1 MATCSY
7 HPWWH
12 VRHVRSWG
20 FESRTC
26 SMCFNWKMW
35 QDIRVHLK
43 AIGVSDSSL
52 DEARLL
58 LAWAG
63 QCIRNSIFSLDRNF
77 AEGYRENT
85 ECYYM
90 RPIKAWFHDA
100 RNQNLMALFQCSWP
114 CQSVIVSWDYVVSWV
129 KFQITHSRRALSA
142 IFPRGA
148 SQRYLRWLLRE
159 NLNLKR
165 PWNNPRVRWKRTK
178 ARTRYFPV
186 QMWVV

>member
-1 MATCSY
+1 M
-7 HPWWH
+7 P
-12 VRHVRSWG
+12 RSCDPQCVLIG
-20 FESRTC
+20 KC
-26 SMCFNWKMW
+26 GK
-35 QDIRVHLK
+35 DIRGHSK

-63 QCIRNSIFSLDRNF
+63 QCFRNSIFSLDLKYCGRLSRK
-77 AEGYRENT
+77 YWS
-85 ECYYM
+85 YYM

-100 RNQNLMALFQCSWP
+100 RNQNLMAFFQCSWP
-114 CQSVIVSWDYVVSWV
+114 CQRVIVSWDYVVYWV
-129 KFQITHSRRALSA
+129 KFQITHSRWALSA
-142 IFPRGA
+142 IFPRGT

-165 PWNNPRVRWKRTK
+165 PWNNPQVRWKRTK